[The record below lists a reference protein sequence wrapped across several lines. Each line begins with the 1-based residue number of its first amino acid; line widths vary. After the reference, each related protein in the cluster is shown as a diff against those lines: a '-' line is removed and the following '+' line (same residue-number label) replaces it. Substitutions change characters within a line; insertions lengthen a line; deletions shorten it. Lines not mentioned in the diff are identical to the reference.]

1 MGGWEAVVSESS
13 PPPFPSLFDPLLFS
27 SPLATTPGSDANLPS
42 TPSFPPSFRFHFGSR
57 FASFSHFC
65 DVSFGVIH
73 PLWQAGGRAG
83 GGEFWE
89 LGKFNKILMIALSR
103 SPSLLP
109 PSFEASPASPTSSK
123 GRRK

>member
-1 MGGWEAVVSESS
+1 MGGWEAVVSES
-13 PPPFPSLFDPLLFS
+13 PPPPLSLLFFDSLLFS

-42 TPSFPPSFRFHFGSR
+42 PPFLSPLLPFPFWEPLRILLSFLRRFLWRYTP
-57 FASFSHFC
+57 A
-65 DVSFGVIH
+65 
-73 PLWQAGGRAG
+73 LAG

>member
-1 MGGWEAVVSESS
+1 MGGWEAVVSESL
-13 PPPFPSLFDPLLFS
+13 PPPFSLLFS
-27 SPLATTPGSDANLPS
+27 IPFSFPLRSRQLLDLMPISRLLLPFPPPSVSILGAASHPSLISATFPLALYTRSG
-42 TPSFPPSFRFHFGSR
+42 R
-57 FASFSHFC
+57 
-65 DVSFGVIH
+65 
-73 PLWQAGGRAG
+73 RAG